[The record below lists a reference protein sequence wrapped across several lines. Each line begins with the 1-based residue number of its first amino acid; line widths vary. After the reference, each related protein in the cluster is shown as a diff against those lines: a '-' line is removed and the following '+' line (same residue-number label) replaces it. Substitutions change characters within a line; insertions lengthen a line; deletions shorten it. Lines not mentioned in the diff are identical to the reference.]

1 MGRDARSFFNCLPG
15 GFFVYFKLPSPD
27 ICLTSE
33 QTVYVPSSTGGT
45 FMKIAISGK
54 GGVGKTTLS
63 AFLCRWFGDLGHTV
77 LAIDADPATNLG
89 AALAIPGADS
99 LPPIT
104 EMKELIIERT
114 GAQPGSMGG
123 FFKLNP
129 KVDDLPEKVA
139 IADGN
144 IRLMVMG
151 GVQQGGTGCL
161 CPENALL
168 KSLVAHLMLGRGEVV
183 VMDMAA
189 GLEHLGRG
197 TAQAVDRL
205 IIVVEPGRRSID
217 VAHKIKN
224 LARDLGLNN
233 LFLVGNKVRGSS
245 DREFLQQALKGFP
258 FIGFIP
264 YDEKIIEADLKGE
277 FASDVSNPTRLALE
291 EIANNIKE

>member
-1 MGRDARSFFNCLPG
+1 
-15 GFFVYFKLPSPD
+15 
-27 ICLTSE
+27 
-33 QTVYVPSSTGGT
+33 
-45 FMKIAISGK
+45 MKIAISGK

-63 AFLCRWFGDLGHTV
+63 AFLCRWFGDQGHKV

-89 AALAIPGADS
+89 AALAFPGADL

-104 EMKELIIERT
+104 EMKELISERT
-114 GAQPGSMGG
+114 GAKPGSMGG

-129 KVDDLPEKVA
+129 KVDDLPERIA

-144 IRLMVMG
+144 IRLMIMG

-161 CPENALL
+161 CPENAML
-168 KSLVAHLMLGRGEVV
+168 KTLVAHLILGRNEVV

-217 VAHKIKN
+217 VAKRIKT
-224 LARDLGLNN
+224 LAGDLGLKN
-233 LFLVGNKVRGSS
+233 LYLVGNKVRGSE
-245 DREFLQQALKGFP
+245 DREFLLDALEGFP
-258 FIGFIP
+258 FLGFIP
-264 YDEKIIEADLKGE
+264 YDGKIIEADLKGE
-277 FASDVSNPTRLALE
+277 FAADVSSETSAALE
-291 EIANNIKE
+291 KIATTLTAGDVGQNP

>member
-1 MGRDARSFFNCLPG
+1 
-15 GFFVYFKLPSPD
+15 
-27 ICLTSE
+27 
-33 QTVYVPSSTGGT
+33 
-45 FMKIAISGK
+45 MKIAISGK

-63 AFLCRWFGDLGHTV
+63 AFLCRWFGDQGHKV

-89 AALAIPGADS
+89 AALAFPGADL

-104 EMKELIIERT
+104 EMKELISERT
-114 GAQPGSMGG
+114 GAKPGSMGG

-129 KVDDLPEKVA
+129 KVDDLPERIA

-144 IRLMVMG
+144 IRLMIMG

-168 KSLVAHLMLGRGEVV
+168 KTLVAHLILGRNEVV

-217 VAHKIKN
+217 VAKRIKT
-224 LARDLGLNN
+224 LAGDLGLKN
-233 LFLVGNKVRGSS
+233 LYLVGNKVRGSE
-245 DREFLQQALKGFP
+245 DREFLLDALEGFP
-258 FIGFIP
+258 FLGFIP
-264 YDEKIIEADLKGE
+264 YDGKIIEADLKGE
-277 FASDVSNPTRLALE
+277 FAADVSSETSAALE
-291 EIANNIKE
+291 KIATTLTAGDAGQNS

>member
-1 MGRDARSFFNCLPG
+1 
-15 GFFVYFKLPSPD
+15 
-27 ICLTSE
+27 
-33 QTVYVPSSTGGT
+33 
-45 FMKIAISGK
+45 MKIAISGK

-63 AFLCRWFGDLGHTV
+63 AFLCKWFGDQGRTV

-89 AALAIPGADS
+89 TALAIPGADS

-104 EMKELIIERT
+104 EMKSLIAERT

-129 KVDDLPEKVA
+129 KVDDLPDKIA
-139 IADGN
+139 ISDGN
-144 IRLMVMG
+144 VRLMVMG
-151 GVQQGGTGCL
+151 GVQQGGSGCL

-168 KSLVAHLMLGRGEVV
+168 KTLVSHLILGRGEVV

-197 TAQAVDRL
+197 TAEAVDRL
-205 IIVVEPGRRSID
+205 IIVVEPGRRSIKTLAGD
-217 VAHKIKN
+217 IGLKN
-224 LARDLGLNN
+224 LY
-233 LFLVGNKVRGSS
+233 LVGNKVRGAG
-245 DREFLQQALKGFP
+245 DREFLQQALEGFQ

-277 FASDVSNPTRLALE
+277 FASDVSDETRTALE
-291 EIANNIKE
+291 EIADTITA

>member
-1 MGRDARSFFNCLPG
+1 
-15 GFFVYFKLPSPD
+15 
-27 ICLTSE
+27 
-33 QTVYVPSSTGGT
+33 
-45 FMKIAISGK
+45 MKIAISGK

-104 EMKELIIERT
+104 EMKDLIAERT
-114 GAQPGSMGG
+114 GTKPGSMGG

-129 KVDDLPEKVA
+129 KVDDLPEKIA
-139 IADGN
+139 ISDGN
-144 IRLMVMG
+144 VRLMVMG

-168 KSLVAHLMLGRGEVV
+168 KTLVAHLMLGRGEMVI
-183 VMDMAA
+183 MDMAA

-217 VAHKIKN
+217 VAHRIRILAGDIGLSN
-224 LARDLGLNN
+224 LYP
-233 LFLVGNKVRGSS
+233 VGNKVRGPK
-245 DREFLQQALKGFP
+245 DRDFLRRALDGFEFL
-258 FIGFIP
+258 GFIP

-277 FASDVSNPTRLALE
+277 FAADVGTPTRMALE
-291 EIANNIKE
+291 EIARSFDAGSVS

>member
-1 MGRDARSFFNCLPG
+1 
-15 GFFVYFKLPSPD
+15 
-27 ICLTSE
+27 
-33 QTVYVPSSTGGT
+33 
-45 FMKIAISGK
+45 MKIAISGK

-63 AFLCRWFGDLGHTV
+63 AFLCRWFGDRGHTV

-89 AALAIPGADS
+89 TALAIPGADS

-104 EMKELIIERT
+104 EMKSLIAERT

-129 KVDDLPEKVA
+129 KVDDLPEKIA
-139 IADGN
+139 ISDGN
-144 IRLMVMG
+144 VRLMVMG
-151 GVQQGGTGCL
+151 GVQQGGSGCL

-168 KSLVAHLMLGRGEVV
+168 KTLVSHLILGRDEVV

-205 IIVVEPGRRSID
+205 IVVVEPGRRSID
-217 VAHKIKN
+217 VAQRIRN
-224 LARDLGLNN
+224 LAGDIGLKSIY
-233 LFLVGNKVRGSS
+233 LVGNKIRGSG
-245 DREFLQQALKGFP
+245 DREFLHKALEGFQ

-277 FASDVSNPTRLALE
+277 FASDVNDDTREQLE
-291 EIANNIKE
+291 EIANTISDKV

>member
-1 MGRDARSFFNCLPG
+1 
-15 GFFVYFKLPSPD
+15 
-27 ICLTSE
+27 
-33 QTVYVPSSTGGT
+33 
-45 FMKIAISGK
+45 MKIAISGK

-63 AFLCRWFGDLGHTV
+63 AFLCRWFGDQGHTV

-89 AALAIPGADS
+89 TALAIPGADS

-104 EMKELIIERT
+104 EMKDLIAERT

-129 KVDDLPEKVA
+129 KVDDLPEKIA
-139 IADGN
+139 ISDGN

-151 GVQQGGTGCL
+151 GVQQGGSGCL

-168 KSLVAHLMLGRGEVV
+168 KTLVSHLILGRGEIVI
-183 VMDMAA
+183 MDMAA

-205 IIVVEPGRRSID
+205 IIVVEPGRRSIE
-217 VAHKIKN
+217 VAQRIRT
-224 LARDLGLNN
+224 LAKDIGLNN
-233 LFLVGNKVRGSS
+233 LHLVGNKVRGPG
-245 DREFLQQALKGFP
+245 DREFLQQAIKGFP
-258 FIGFIP
+258 FLGFIP

-277 FASDVSNPTRLALE
+277 FASNVGDPTRVALE
-291 EIANNIKE
+291 EIADNING

>member
-1 MGRDARSFFNCLPG
+1 
-15 GFFVYFKLPSPD
+15 
-27 ICLTSE
+27 
-33 QTVYVPSSTGGT
+33 
-45 FMKIAISGK
+45 MKIAISGK

-63 AFLCRWFGDLGHTV
+63 AFLCRWFGDQGHKV

-89 AALAIPGADS
+89 AALAFPGADL

-104 EMKELIIERT
+104 EMKELISERT
-114 GAQPGSMGG
+114 GAKPGSMGG

-129 KVDDLPEKVA
+129 KVDDLPERIA

-144 IRLMVMG
+144 IRLMIMG

-168 KSLVAHLMLGRGEVV
+168 KTLVAHLILGRNEVV

-217 VAHKIKN
+217 VAKRIKT
-224 LARDLGLNN
+224 LAGDLGLKN
-233 LFLVGNKVRGSS
+233 LYLVGNKVRGSE
-245 DREFLQQALKGFP
+245 DREFLLDALEGFP
-258 FIGFIP
+258 FLGFIP
-264 YDEKIIEADLKGE
+264 YDGKIIEADLKGE
-277 FASDVSNPTRLALE
+277 FAADVSSETSAALE
-291 EIANNIKE
+291 KIATTLTAGDAGQNP

>member
-1 MGRDARSFFNCLPG
+1 
-15 GFFVYFKLPSPD
+15 
-27 ICLTSE
+27 
-33 QTVYVPSSTGGT
+33 
-45 FMKIAISGK
+45 MKIAISGK

-63 AFLCRWFGDLGHTV
+63 AFLCKWFGNQDRTV

-89 AALAIPGADS
+89 TALAIPGADS

-104 EMKELIIERT
+104 EMKSLIAERT
-114 GAQPGSMGG
+114 GTQPGSVGG

-129 KVDDLPEKVA
+129 KVDDLPDKIA
-139 IADGN
+139 ISDGN
-144 IRLMVMG
+144 VRLLVMG
-151 GVQQGGTGCL
+151 GVQLGGSGCL

-168 KSLVAHLMLGRGEVV
+168 KTLVSHLILGRGEVV

-197 TAQAVDRL
+197 TAEAVDRL

-217 VAHKIKN
+217 VAQRIRTLAADIGLKN
-224 LARDLGLNN
+224 LY
-233 LFLVGNKVRGSS
+233 LVGNKVRNAG
-245 DREFLQQALKGFP
+245 DREFLQQALEGFQ

-277 FASDVSNPTRLALE
+277 FASDVSDETRTALE
-291 EIANNIKE
+291 EIANTITA

>member
-1 MGRDARSFFNCLPG
+1 
-15 GFFVYFKLPSPD
+15 
-27 ICLTSE
+27 
-33 QTVYVPSSTGGT
+33 
-45 FMKIAISGK
+45 MKIAISGK

-63 AFLCRWFGDLGHTV
+63 AFLCRWFGDQGHKV

-89 AALAIPGADS
+89 TALAFPGADS

-104 EMKELIIERT
+104 EMKDLIAERT
-114 GAQPGSMGG
+114 GAKPGSMGG

-129 KVDDLPEKVA
+129 KVDDLPEKIA
-139 IADGN
+139 ISDGN
-144 IRLMVMG
+144 IRLMIMG

-168 KSLVAHLMLGRGEVV
+168 KTLVAHLILARNEVV

-217 VAHKIKN
+217 VAQRIRTLAADIGLKN
-224 LARDLGLNN
+224 LY
-233 LFLVGNKVRGSS
+233 LVGNKVRGSG
-245 DREFLQQALKGFP
+245 DREFLQKALEGFP

-264 YDEKIIEADLKGE
+264 YDGKIIEADLNGE
-277 FASDVSNPTRLALE
+277 FAAEVSDETRAALEQIAATISAGDVS
-291 EIANNIKE
+291 